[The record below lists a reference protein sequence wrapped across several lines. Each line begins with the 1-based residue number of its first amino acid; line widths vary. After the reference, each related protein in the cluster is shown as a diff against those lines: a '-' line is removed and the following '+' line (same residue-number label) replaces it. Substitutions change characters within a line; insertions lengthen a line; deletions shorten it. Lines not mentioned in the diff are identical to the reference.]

1 MKKSKNTT
9 KKRTDGIH
17 VEKKKGEQTKKG
29 ELNSLTFQTHLSFTL
44 YTHTHNKKTL

>member
-1 MKKSKNTT
+1 MESTWK
-9 KKRTDGIH
+9 
-17 VEKKKGEQTKKG
+17 KKKGEQTKKG